1 MNGIDKARAVADGL
15 RKETEAEKKESEQ
28 TKALIVNDLK
38 SIQENEALAKMYSDS
53 AQVGAE
59 NLAGELPLLK
69 VHSVGRSE
77 SILADG
83 SEPTDGYFFYKP
95 TQEQFESIRCHV
107 LTISK
112 GFKAKGLEGGKAEV
126 FNQILSGI
134 ILDGK
139 EMKPFM
145 MYMTG
150 LKLAPMWEFG
160 KEIAKYT
167 RVKPMGIP
175 IFTLTVKLTTE
186 RVKNSFGKSWIVKFE
201 VEKNDG
207 GNPVLVGDPG
217 EFQYLRDAV
226 DGIEGVI
233 ENVILQKEIK
243 PQDAQPVPAKEVKP
257 VEPAL
262 PGGEGVNEISF

>member
-15 RKETEAEKKESEQ
+15 RAETTAEKEKSEQ
-28 TKALIVNDLK
+28 TKALIVNNLK
-38 SIQENEALAKMYSDS
+38 SIQENEELAKMYAES

-77 SILADG
+77 STLADG

-95 TQEQFESIRCHV
+95 TQEQFEKVRCHI

-167 RVKPMGIP
+167 RAKPMGIP
-175 IFTLTVKLTTE
+175 IFALTVNLTTE

-201 VEKNDG
+201 IEKHEDG
-207 GNPVLVGDPG
+207 SPVLVGDPG
-217 EFQYLRDAV
+217 EFQYLKDAV
-226 DGIEGVI
+226 EGIEGVI
-233 ENVILQKEIK
+233 ENIIFQKSIK
-243 PQDAQPVPAKEVKP
+243 PEDSPAIPVKAKET
-257 VEPAL
+257 AL
-262 PGGEGVNEISF
+262 PGDMNVEEIPF